1 MDYKEHLA
9 QVYAASD
16 SGLDI
21 IKSVC
26 PQAADAGNKNFKLRL
41 EERTESAHLYP
52 PDSRCSYWRVVDY
65 GGGEGE
71 QRFSPIDLYMRERGY
86 HPKSDFSLALH
97 ELMEQYGVA
106 EALSSRVNKP
116 EIERRPATP
125 DEVGQPPHV
134 ALREGFTA
142 EELAVWGPRVKAEH
156 LEALGWQAVASVAR
170 TKDGETIIT
179 KATPTFPMFAQA
191 CTYLNDSGTPGQFL
205 KLYEPK
211 NPNKAFRF
219 SIVGRKPQHYLFGLD
234 ALRREFKARG
244 EEKLDEVVLVSGGSD
259 AVNALSMG
267 WQPVWMGSETEAL
280 TEDDFF
286 LLLGYARRIVNIPD
300 IDATGQKQGRL
311 LALRL
316 PGIFTAW
323 MTPQDMG
330 YLHDNRGRQRKDLKD
345 FIQLHPDKK
354 SMRQLIDRALPA
366 QFYRELTTKDGQKEY
381 LLSLT
386 SLNYFLELN
395 GFCTLK
401 DESRREPVF
410 IHIDGIVVRQVT
422 AKAIVGFLRQWMQ
435 QQGLPQALR
444 DKVLR
449 SRDLPTS
456 TASTLRERDD
466 LDFRKGT
473 PTAQYFHFRNC
484 WVEVTGEG
492 ITTHRY
498 ADAAD
503 HCVWEENIIPHDFKA
518 VPEMFQVST
527 DADGRFEVHFPE
539 GVEQSLLF
547 QFVVNSSRLHWRKAD
562 EFGQPLT
569 EEETAEEH
577 LCLASRLAN
586 MGYMLTSHKSES
598 EAWATICLDSTM
610 AESVDECNGRSGKS
624 FYYRA
629 VAKMTK
635 TFVIDAGNTSFRDP
649 RFIFDGVTADTDLVL
664 IDECPRKFNYNFIY
678 GLVTGDFRVEE
689 KNRHSFVIPFDRS
702 PKFGLGTNFTLSRHD
717 PSTEGRIWPQPF
729 SDYYHVKTPQN
740 DYRETRSIR
749 DDFGQNLMG
758 ADYSEHDWQLDLAFM
773 VQCVRFY
780 LSRPQGSRRIMPPMN
795 RIERREQMAAVGKDF
810 KQWADE
816 FFAEDSG
823 HLDCELK
830 AETVLSDFNRET
842 RFDWPPKR
850 MTQHLR
856 DYCQFAEHLQAL
868 NPTAITHKEK
878 DGERWL
884 KRDENGQQKAYYYV
898 QSARA
903 AADTAK
909 AAPAQPHLAF
919 SEDTAEEPQEG
930 MPF

>member
-1 MDYKEHLA
+1 MEDKLQ

-26 PQAADAGNKNFKLRL
+26 PQAADAGNKNFKLRP

-52 PDSRCSYWRVVDY
+52 PDTRCSYYRVVDY

-71 QRFSPIDLYMRERGY
+71 RWYSPIDLYMRERGY

-106 EALSSRVNKP
+106 EALSSKVNKP
-116 EIERRPATP
+116 EMERRPATP
-125 DEVGQPPHV
+125 DEVGMQPRV
-134 ALREGFTA
+134 TLRDGFTA
-142 EELAVWGPRVKAEH
+142 DELAVWGPRVKAEQ
-156 LEALGWQAVASVAR
+156 LEALGWKAVTSVAR
-170 TKDGETIIT
+170 TKDSETIIT

-191 CTYLNDSGTPGQFL
+191 CTYLNDSGTLCQFL

-219 SIVGRKPQHYLFGLD
+219 TIVGKKPQHYLFGLD
-234 ALRREFKARG
+234 ALRREFEARG

-267 WQPVWMGSETEAL
+267 CQPVWMGSETEAL

-286 LLLGYARRIVNIPD
+286 LLLKYAKRIVNIPD
-300 IDATGQKQGRL
+300 IDATGQKQGRQ
-311 LALRL
+311 LALRF

-323 MTPQDMG
+323 LTPKDMG

-345 FIQLHPDKK
+345 FIQLHPSKK
-354 SMRQLIDRALPA
+354 AMKQLIDRALSA
-366 QFYRELTTKDGQKEY
+366 QFYKELTLKNGQKEY
-381 LLSLT
+381 TLSLT

-395 GFCTLK
+395 GFYTLK

-410 IHIDGIVVRQVT
+410 IRIDGIVVRQVT
-422 AKAIVGFLRQWMQ
+422 AKAIVNFLKLWME
-435 QQGLPQALR
+435 QQGLPSALQ

-466 LDFRKGT
+466 LDFCKGT

-492 ITTHRY
+492 ITTRRY
-498 ADAAD
+498 SDPAD
-503 HCVWEENIIPHDFKA
+503 HYVWEENIIQHDYKAMPDMFK
-518 VPEMFQVST
+518 VST
-527 DADGRFEVHFPE
+527 DEDGRYMVEFPE
-539 GVEQSLLF
+539 DVTQSLLF
-547 QFVVNSSRLHWRKAD
+547 QFVINSSRLYWRKND
-562 EFGQPLT
+562 ECGQQLT
-569 EEETAEEH
+569 DEEMAEEH
-577 LCLASRLAN
+577 LCLTSRLAN
-586 MGYMLTSHKSES
+586 MGYLLTSYKSES

-624 FYYRA
+624 FYYQA
-629 VAKMTK
+629 VRKMTK

-689 KNRHSFVIPFDRS
+689 KNRHSFVIPFDKS
-702 PKFGLGTNFTLSRHD
+702 PKFGLGTNYTLSRHD

-758 ADYSEHDWQLDLAFM
+758 IDYSEHDWQLDLSFM

-780 LSRPQGSRRIMPPMN
+780 LSLPQGSRRIMPPMN

-816 FFAEDSG
+816 FFAADSG

-830 AETVLSDFNRET
+830 AEMVLNDFNRET

-850 MTQHLR
+850 MTQHLNE
-856 DYCQFAEHLQAL
+856 YCQFAEPIHAL
-868 NPTAITHKEK
+868 NPTTITGKKK

-884 KRDENGQQKAYYYV
+884 KRDESGQLKAYYYV
-898 QSARA
+898 QSAKA
-903 AADTAK
+903 AAETAK
-909 AAPAQPHLAF
+909 TDAVQQDLAF
-919 SEDTAEEPQEG
+919 SEDNEG
-930 MPF
+930 EQQGDMPF